1 MTGTYEKI
9 MREKILAEM
18 EEELDKWTQ
27 VLEET
32 NGDTINLDTYLI
44 TKAILIIGSSIT
56 AAIGEAVK

>member
-1 MTGTYEKI
+1 MTGTYEKR